1 MENKQFRN
9 FEIENQL
16 DWCYGISILK
26 LRDDLDRLEKL
37 GATHIEIVPYD
48 DYGSPYVRVNAYA
61 NRLETN
67 EEYSA
72 RISKENFDKEMIQLK
87 EMQQLRELQEKY
99 GKDI

>member
-26 LRDDLDRLEKL
+26 LRDELDRLEKL
-37 GATHIEIVPYD
+37 GATHIEIEPYD
-48 DYGSPYVRVNAYA
+48 DYASPYVIINAYV
-61 NRLETN
+61 NRLETD
-67 EEYSA
+67 EEYSD
-72 RISKENFDKEMIQLK
+72 RISKENFDK